1 MVLVAE
7 KIFKLH
13 TEEEIAAVREERSG
27 VAAVQMISSKKTC
40 QQLDRRDAQQGEK
53 RQVVVRR
60 IFANH
65 CAAGDVVETV
75 RASPRH
81 QNHCCLGCCRV
92 CSRIPSA

>member
-1 MVLVAE
+1 MRGAREGIVSLNGYRLLAE
-7 KIFKLH
+7 HACGTSFWFELR
-13 TEEEIAAVREERSG
+13 TRDETSG
-27 VAAVQMISSKKTC
+27 GF
-40 QQLDRRDAQQGEK
+40 DAQQGEK